1 MTTINDLLRNKSPDV
16 WSVTPDDSVFD
27 ALRLM
32 ADKNIG
38 AVLVMDGK
46 HLVGLLS
53 ERDYARK
60 LVLANKSSRDTAVRD
75 VMTSRVAFVAPSK
88 DVEECLALMTDKRF
102 RHLPVMDEGRV
113 VGLVS
118 IGDLVKA
125 IIEKKQFMID
135 QLESYITGQ

>member
-1 MTTINDLLRNKSPDV
+1 MTTINDLLRDKPGDI
-16 WSVTPDDSVFD
+16 WSVSPDDSVYD
-27 ALRLM
+27 ALQLM

-38 AVLVMDGK
+38 AVLVMDDK

-60 LVLANKSSRDTAVRD
+60 LILANKASRDTAVRD
-75 VMTSRVAFVAPSK
+75 VMTTRVAYVAPSK
-88 DVEECLALMTDKRF
+88 EVEECLALMTDKRF

-125 IIEKKQFMID
+125 IIEKKQFMIE
-135 QLESYITGQ
+135 QLESYISGQ

>member
-1 MTTINDLLRNKSPDV
+1 MTTINDLLRNKSSDV
-16 WSVTPDDSVFD
+16 WSVAPDDSVYD

-60 LVLANKSSRDTAVRD
+60 LVLANKSSRETAVRD

-113 VGLVS
+113 MGLVS

>member
-1 MTTINDLLRNKSPDV
+1 
-16 WSVTPDDSVFD
+16 
-27 ALRLM
+27 M

>member
-1 MTTINDLLRNKSPDV
+1 MTTINDLLRDKPRDI
-16 WSVTPDDSVFD
+16 WSVSPDDSVYD
-27 ALRLM
+27 ALQLM

-38 AVLVMDGK
+38 AVLVMDDK

-60 LVLANKSSRDTAVRD
+60 LILANKASRDTAVRD
-75 VMTSRVAFVAPSK
+75 VMTTRVAYVAPSK
-88 DVEECLALMTDKRF
+88 EVEECLALMTDKRF

-125 IIEKKQFMID
+125 IIEKKQFMIE
-135 QLESYITGQ
+135 QLESYISGQ

>member
-118 IGDLVKA
+118 IGDLVKP